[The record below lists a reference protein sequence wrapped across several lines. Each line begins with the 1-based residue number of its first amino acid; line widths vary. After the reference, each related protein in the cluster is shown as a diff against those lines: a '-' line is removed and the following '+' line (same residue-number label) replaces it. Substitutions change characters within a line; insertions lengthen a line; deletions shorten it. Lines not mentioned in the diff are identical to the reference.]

1 MAEKNNEGHTY
12 HTNNAGNGFR
22 RDSASATAL
31 AQGHVGRLLNVSG
44 SFAMSGAA
52 VLSTLGAQRAG
63 VGLVTVACCERVIPV
78 IASSIREAVYLPLPD
93 SEDYGAAAARI
104 LAKLK
109 DADAC
114 MIGCGMGDSIAT
126 AHYVREVVRNASC
139 PVVID
144 ADGLNALRGDTRI
157 FLEAKTPLILTPH
170 LKEASRLMRCTV
182 DQIAADKIGA
192 GRAFALE
199 HRVFLVLKDST
210 TYVFTPEGDVYEN
223 TAGNSGLAKGG
234 SGDVLTGIVASLC
247 AQGIGAEKAAAC
259 GVWLHG
265 RAGEKCSAR
274 LSQTAMQPSDML
286 CDLAMIFLENGR

>member
-1 MAEKNNEGHTY
+1 MKGTHIIHITQEMVFGAIP
-12 HTNNAGNGFR
+12 FR
-22 RDSASATAL
+22 PQHSHKGTF
-31 AQGHVGRLLNVSG
+31 GRLLNVSG

-63 VGLVTVACCERVIPV
+63 VGLVTVACSERVIPI
-78 IASSIREAVYLPLPD
+78 IAPSIREAVYLPLPD
-93 SEDYGAAAARI
+93 SEDFYGAAARI

-114 MIGCGMGDSIAT
+114 MIGCGMGNNAAT
-126 AHYVREVVRNASC
+126 AHCVGEVIRNAAC
-139 PVVID
+139 PVVVD
-144 ADGLNALRGDTRI
+144 ADGLNAICGETQI
-157 FLEAKTPLILTPH
+157 FLEAKMPLILTPH
-170 LKEASRLMRCTV
+170 LKEASRLMHCTV

-192 GRAFALE
+192 GCAFARQY
-199 HRVFLVLKDST
+199 RVFLALKDST
-210 TYVFTPEGDVYEN
+210 TYIFTPDGAVYEN

-234 SGDVLTGIVASLC
+234 SGDVLTGVIASLC
-247 AQGIGAEKAAAC
+247 AQGIGAEKAAVC

-286 CDLAMIFLENGR
+286 YDLAMIFSENGR